1 MKTMKMLVFAAVLTG
16 LVGGALAAKDTNRG
30 RRRGRKPQ
38 ESLLDQLVGEC
49 KLTDKQ
55 QTAVKEKIKARDAVV
70 AAWDKANAEKVQLA
84 EAAAKDARG
93 KQDAEAKKTT
103 GAKLRELKTAR
114 REAGAQTTAAVM
126 ALLTPKQKSAWD
138 TYQLYKSTIARY
150 RKAELTEEQLAKV
163 RIACAAAAKEI
174 GEIDENQSKPKRIS
188 NAVNKKLR
196 WAIDVLVLTPLQRE
210 ALARKPQPKK

>member
-16 LVGGALAAKDTNRG
+16 LVGGASAAKDANRG
-30 RRRGRKPQ
+30 RHRGRKPQ
-38 ESLLDQLVGEC
+38 ENLLDQLVREC

-55 QTAVKEKIKARDAVV
+55 QSAVKEKIKAHDAAL

-93 KQDAEAKKTT
+93 KQDAEARKTA

-114 REAGAQTTAAVM
+114 REAGAQTTAAVL
-126 ALLTPKQKSAWD
+126 ALLTPKQKSALD
-138 TYQLYKSTIARY
+138 TYQLYKSTVARY

-163 RIACAAAAKEI
+163 KIACAAAAKEI
-174 GEIDENQSKPKRIS
+174 GEIDESEAKPRRIL
-188 NAVNKKLR
+188 NAVNKKLQ